1 MRIKALIASID
12 VRSGTKQGKP
22 WKMATMLL
30 IEKAANKDIPR
41 LKTPLTLRI
50 SDEDMDI
57 ADRAS
62 EYEDTVLVFDITG
75 LGYDD
80 YNEQIEARGFVVRQT
95 EAAKPADQSAAAKQ
109 STEAK
114 R

>member
-1 MRIKALIASID
+1 M
-12 VRSGTKQGKP
+12 
-22 WKMATMLL
+22 
-30 IEKAANKDIPR
+30 
-41 LKTPLTLRI
+41 KTPLTLRI

-75 LGYDD
+75 LSYDD
-80 YNEQIEARGFVVRQT
+80 YNEQIEARGFVVRQS
-95 EAAKPADQSAAAKQ
+95 EVAKPADQSTATAKQ